1 MIRNNLIAAVLA
13 AFSFLLALPA
23 LAETAEGLS
32 SAAGGSV
39 TVSEMQKEGGTTQL
53 MTTGN
58 GGGIPAFSVT
68 VNPDGSEDYSV
79 TLQILALMTALGFLP
94 AIVILMTSF
103 TRIVVVMSILRQAM
117 GLQQTPSNQVIIGIA
132 MFLTFFIMSPVL
144 DKINTTALQPYIN
157 EQITAPEALSAA
169 QIPIRQFMLKQTRG

>member
-132 MFLTFFIMSPVL
+132 MFLTFFHHVSR
-144 DKINTTALQPYIN
+144 A
-157 EQITAPEALSAA
+157 
-169 QIPIRQFMLKQTRG
+169 R